1 MASAQVWRQHV
12 EAWQA
17 SGLTQAAYCQ
27 QQGLNPYTFTGWRR
41 RFTATLATRPGVM
54 PIRVSPTDPAPAAAM
69 VLRLASGHQLELP
82 ASTAPAWLAEL
93 LRCLA

>member
-1 MASAQVWRQHV
+1 MASAQAWRQHV

-17 SGLTQAAYCQ
+17 SGLTQAAYCR
-27 QQGLNPYTFTGWRR
+27 QQGLNPFTFTGWRR
-41 RFTATLATRPGVM
+41 RLTATPATSPGVI
-54 PIRVSPTDPAPAAAM
+54 PIRVSLTDPASAAAV

-93 LRCLA
+93 IRCLA

>member
-1 MASAQVWRQHV
+1 MASAQAWRQHV
-12 EAWQA
+12 ETWQA

-27 QQGLNPYTFTGWRR
+27 QQGLNPHTFNGWRR
-41 RFTATLATRPGVM
+41 RFTATPTTSPGVI
-54 PIRVSPTDPAPAAAM
+54 PIRVSPTAPAPAAAV
-69 VLRLASGHQLELP
+69 VLRLASGHQVELP